1 MTRVTTSRAASGAR
15 ILGDDVQHLIA
26 WYHVLRTQR
35 ADTTIT
41 ELAVE
46 ADSAGNV
53 DDLTL
58 RRSAGPAEYWQV
70 KASVNAT
77 SPLTEAWLFEYPEG
91 KKSLIQRLHAS
102 WRKLRPG
109 HDLPPKI
116 VLATTKA
123 IDPSDPVLGARAT
136 TDGRIVETLRSAT
149 GSMAE
154 ARKRWAEHL
163 AINEDDLLEFLDS
176 FEIRHSA
183 SEAEWREKVQDA
195 AAGARV
201 RTDSGAVTIGI
212 QQVRDWVKAPRQA
225 FSPVELKEAITRLG
239 LVAED
244 QRPLF
249 VIQAMEPNPH
259 TDAVYSV
266 DWTDLFNDGDPRERR
281 QFRDPEC
288 ARPRVAA
295 DLALARQR
303 LRGVGIHDF
312 EVVGPMRLPLW
323 FAVGANFSSTAGFA
337 VSAEARDGL
346 WTSKAVPGPQR
357 DLMIRLPESS
367 PADAVGRPW
376 AVSVSFA
383 TDIAED
389 VDEFLSSAVPD
400 AYHLQA
406 RLPEPGRAALG
417 SLAHAQAVIFQLR
430 EELRAL
436 RRSLRPPEVHLF
448 LAMPGACALLLGNAW
463 DRMPP
468 TWTYWDLG
476 APGCYREGGPGDQ
489 LAGGRGRELSET
501 PALMRRSR
509 NNDVSDARGLR
520 WLKLQICPAR
530 RTWSW
535 WTGSSTWTRSRRCSM
550 PCSLGGCGN
559 SRPDS

>member
-1 MTRVTTSRAASGAR
+1 MTRVTISRAASGAR

-35 ADTTIT
+35 ADSTIT

-70 KASVNAT
+70 KASVDAT
-77 SPLTEAWLFEYPEG
+77 SPLTEAWLFEHPEG
-91 KKSLIQRLHAS
+91 KKSLLQRLHAS
-102 WRKLRPG
+102 WQKLRPE
-109 HDLPPKI
+109 HDLPPKA

-123 IDPSDPVLGARAT
+123 IDPSDAVLGARAT
-136 TDGRIVETLRSAT
+136 TDARIVETLRGAK
-149 GSMAE
+149 GPMAE
-154 ARKRWAEHL
+154 ARKLWAEHL
-163 AINEDDLLEFLDS
+163 AVDEADLLDFLDS

-201 RTDSGAVTIGI
+201 RTDPDAVTIGI

-225 FSPVELKEAITRLG
+225 FSRAELKEAITRRG
-239 LVAED
+239 LEAKD

-249 VIQAMEPNPH
+249 VVQAMEPNPRP
-259 TDAVYSV
+259 DAAYSV
-266 DWTDLFNDGDPRERR
+266 DWTDLFNYGDPRERR
-281 QFRDPEC
+281 RFRDPED
-288 ARPRVAA
+288 ARLRVAA
-295 DLALARQR
+295 DLAVARQR
-303 LRGVGIHDF
+303 LRSAGIHDF
-312 EVVGPMRLPLW
+312 EIVGPMRLPLW

-337 VSAEARDGL
+337 VSAQARDGL
-346 WTSKAVPGPQR
+346 WSSKATPGTQR
-357 DLMIRLPESS
+357 DLVIRLPESL
-367 PADAVGRPW
+367 PAGAAGRPW

-389 VDEFLSSAVPD
+389 VDEFLLSAVPD
-400 AYHLQA
+400 AYHLQV
-406 RLPEPGRAALG
+406 RLPEPGRAALDG
-417 SLAHAQAVIFQLR
+417 LAHAQAVIFQLR

-436 RRSLRPPEVHLF
+436 RRSLHPPEIHLF

-476 APGCYREGGPGDQ
+476 VPGCYER
-489 LAGGRGRELSET
+489 AAR
-501 PALMRRSR
+501 
-509 NNDVSDARGLR
+509 VS
-520 WLKLQICPAR
+520 
-530 RTWSW
+530 
-535 WTGSSTWTRSRRCSM
+535 
-550 PCSLGGCGN
+550 N
-559 SRPDS
+559 

>member
-26 WYHVLRTQR
+26 WYHVLRTQL

-70 KASVNAT
+70 KASVDAT
-77 SPLTEAWLFEYPEG
+77 SPLTEAWLFDHPEG
-91 KKSLIQRLHAS
+91 KKSLLQRLHAS
-102 WRKLRPG
+102 WQKLRPE

-123 IDPSDPVLGARAT
+123 IDPSDLVLRARAT
-136 TDGRIVETLRSAT
+136 TDARIVEILRGAT
-149 GSMAE
+149 GCMAE

-163 AINEDDLLEFLDS
+163 AIDEDDLLEFLDS
-176 FEIRHSA
+176 FEIRHSV

-195 AAGARV
+195 AVGARV
-201 RTDSGAVTIGI
+201 RTDPDAVTLGV
-212 QQVRDWVKAPRQA
+212 QQVRDWVKAPRQT
-225 FSPVELKEAITRLG
+225 FSPAQLKEAITRLG
-239 LVAED
+239 LVAKD

-249 VIQAMEPNPH
+249 VVQAMEPNPRP
-259 TDAVYSV
+259 DAVYSV
-266 DWTDLFNDGDPRERR
+266 DWTDLLNEGDPRERR
-281 QFRDPEC
+281 RFRDSED
-288 ARPRVAA
+288 AHPRVAA
-295 DLALARQR
+295 DLAVARQR
-303 LRGVGIHDF
+303 LRGAGIHDF

-323 FAVGANFSSTAGFA
+323 FAIGANFSSTAGFA
-337 VSAEARDGL
+337 VSAQASDGV
-346 WTSKAVPGPQR
+346 WTSKAVPGTRR
-357 DLMIRLPESS
+357 DLVIRLPEPS
-367 PADAVGRPW
+367 PANAVGCPW

-389 VDEFLSSAVPD
+389 VDEFLASAVPD
-400 AYHLQA
+400 AYHLRA
-406 RLPEPGRAALG
+406 GLPEPGRAALDG
-417 SLAHAQAVIFQLR
+417 MQHAQAVIFQLR
-430 EELRAL
+430 EELRSL

-476 APGCYREGGPGDQ
+476 APGCYEKAVR
-489 LAGGRGRELSET
+489 
-501 PALMRRSR
+501 
-509 NNDVSDARGLR
+509 VS
-520 WLKLQICPAR
+520 
-530 RTWSW
+530 
-535 WTGSSTWTRSRRCSM
+535 
-550 PCSLGGCGN
+550 N
-559 SRPDS
+559 

>member
-1 MTRVTTSRAASGAR
+1 MTQVTTSRAASGAR

-35 ADTTIT
+35 ADSTIT

-46 ADSAGNV
+46 ADGAGNV
-53 DDLTL
+53 NDLTL

-70 KASVNAT
+70 KASVDAT
-77 SPLTEAWLFEYPEG
+77 SPLTEAWLFDHPEG
-91 KKSLIQRLHAS
+91 KKSLLQRLYTS
-102 WRKLRPG
+102 WQKLRPE

-123 IDPSDPVLGARAT
+123 IDPSDPVLRARAT
-136 TDGRIVETLRSAT
+136 TDARIVETLRGAT

-163 AINEDDLLEFLDS
+163 AIDEEDLLEFLDS
-176 FEIRHSA
+176 FEIRHSV

-201 RTDSGAVTIGI
+201 RTNPDAVTIGI

-225 FSPVELKEAITRLG
+225 FTPAELKEVITRLG
-239 LVAED
+239 LVAKD
-244 QRPLF
+244 QRSIF
-249 VIQAMEPNPH
+249 VVQAMEPNPRP
-259 TDAVYSV
+259 DAVYSV
-266 DWTDLFNDGDPRERR
+266 DWTDLFNEGDPRERR
-281 QFRDPEC
+281 RFRDPED

-295 DLALARQR
+295 DLAVARRR
-303 LRGVGIHDF
+303 LRGAGIHDF

-337 VSAEARDGL
+337 VSAQARDGL
-346 WTSKAVPGPQR
+346 WTSKAAPGPQQ
-357 DLMIRLPESS
+357 DLEIRPPGTPS
-367 PADAVGRPW
+367 ADSVGAPW

-389 VDEFLSSAVPD
+389 VDEFLAHAVPD

-417 SLAHAQAVIFQLR
+417 GLPHAQAVIFQLR
-430 EELRAL
+430 QELRAI
-436 RRSLRPPEVHLF
+436 RRSLRPPEIHLF

-468 TWTYWDLG
+468 TWTYWDMG
-476 APGCYREGGPGDQ
+476 EPGQYV
-489 LAGGRGRELSET
+489 
-501 PALMRRSR
+501 PAVQVR
-509 NNDVSDARGLR
+509 N
-520 WLKLQICPAR
+520 
-530 RTWSW
+530 
-535 WTGSSTWTRSRRCSM
+535 
-550 PCSLGGCGN
+550 
-559 SRPDS
+559 

>member
-70 KASVNAT
+70 KASVDAT
-77 SPLTEAWLFEYPEG
+77 SPLTEAWLFEHPEG
-91 KKSLIQRLHAS
+91 KKSLLQSLHAS
-102 WRKLRPG
+102 WQKLRPE

-123 IDPSDPVLGARAT
+123 INPSDPVLRARAT
-136 TDGRIVETLRSAT
+136 TDARIVETLRGAT

-163 AINEDDLLEFLDS
+163 AIGEDDLLEFLGG
-176 FEIRHSA
+176 FQIRHSV
-183 SEAEWREKVQDA
+183 SEVEWREKVQDA

-201 RTDSGAVTIGI
+201 RTDPDAVTIGI

-225 FSPVELKEAITRLG
+225 FSPAELKEAITRLG
-239 LVAED
+239 LVAKD

-249 VIQAMEPNPH
+249 VVQAMEPNPRP
-259 TDAVYSV
+259 DAAYSV

-281 QFRDPEC
+281 RFRDPED
-288 ARPRVAA
+288 ARSRVAA
-295 DLALARQR
+295 DLAVARQR
-303 LRGVGIHDF
+303 LRGAGIDDF

-323 FAVGANFSSTAGFA
+323 FALGANFSSTAGFA
-337 VSAEARDGL
+337 VSAQARDGL
-346 WTSKAVPGPQR
+346 WSSKAVPGSQR
-357 DLMIRLPESS
+357 DLVIRLPESW
-367 PADAVGRPW
+367 PADPAGRPW
-376 AVSVSFA
+376 AASVSFA

-389 VDEFLSSAVPD
+389 VDEFLSGAVPD

-406 RLPEPGRAALG
+406 RLPEPGRAALDG
-417 SLAHAQAVIFQLR
+417 LPHAQAVIFHLR
-430 EELRAL
+430 EELRVL
-436 RRSLRPPEVHLF
+436 RRSLRPPEIHLF

-476 APGCYREGGPGDQ
+476 VPGCYER
-489 LAGGRGRELSET
+489 AVR
-501 PALMRRSR
+501 
-509 NNDVSDARGLR
+509 VS
-520 WLKLQICPAR
+520 
-530 RTWSW
+530 
-535 WTGSSTWTRSRRCSM
+535 
-550 PCSLGGCGN
+550 N
-559 SRPDS
+559 

>member
-35 ADTTIT
+35 VDTTIT
-41 ELAVE
+41 ELRVE

-70 KASVNAT
+70 KASVEAI
-77 SPLTEAWLFEYPEG
+77 SPLTEVWLFDHPEG
-91 KKSLIQRLHAS
+91 KKSLLQRLHAS
-102 WRKLRPG
+102 WQKLRPE

-123 IDPSDPVLGARAT
+123 IDPSDPVLRTRAT
-136 TDGRIVETLRSAT
+136 TDARIVETLRNAT
-149 GSMAE
+149 GSLAE

-163 AINEDDLLEFLDS
+163 AVDEGDLLEFLDS
-176 FEIRHSA
+176 FEIRHSV

-195 AAGARV
+195 AAGAGV
-201 RTDSGAVTIGI
+201 RTDLDAVAVGI
-212 QQVRDWVKAPRQA
+212 QQVRDWVKSPRRA
-225 FSPVELKEAITRLG
+225 FSPAELKRVIARRG
-239 LVAED
+239 LAA
-244 QRPLF
+244 QGRRPH
-249 VIQAMEPNPH
+249 VVVHVMEHNERP
-259 TDAVYSV
+259 DAAYSI
-266 DWTDLFNDGDPRERR
+266 DWTDLFEDGDPRERR
-281 QFRDPEC
+281 RFRDPGE
-288 ARPRVAA
+288 ARQRVAA
-295 DLALARQR
+295 DLALARRR
-303 LRGVGIHDF
+303 LRSAGIHDF

-346 WTSKAVPGPQR
+346 WTSKAAPGPQQ
-357 DLMIRLPESS
+357 DLVIRPPGTPSVGS
-367 PADAVGRPW
+367 VGRPW
-376 AVSVSFA
+376 VVSVSFA

-389 VDEFLSSAVPD
+389 VDEFLAGAVPD

-406 RLPEPGRAALG
+406 RLPQPGRAALG
-417 SLAHAQAVIFQLR
+417 GLPHAQAVIFQLR
-430 EELRAL
+430 EELRTL
-436 RRSLRPPEVHLF
+436 RRSLRPPEIHLF

-476 APGCYREGGPGDQ
+476 VPGCYER
-489 LAGGRGRELSET
+489 AVR
-501 PALMRRSR
+501 
-509 NNDVSDARGLR
+509 V
-520 WLKLQICPAR
+520 
-530 RTWSW
+530 
-535 WTGSSTWTRSRRCSM
+535 
-550 PCSLGGCGN
+550 GN
-559 SRPDS
+559 